1 MSILFAA
8 LLALTP
14 VTAEQAKQVFPAI
27 DLSDLTDEQRGVFI
41 DVAAEVYNYA
51 GCDSTLARCLDPRIK
66 DPHVLRM
73 AALVHQLVKEGAPAQ
88 PIEAVVEKYYLSF
101 APKTRVNLKTDN
113 CPSEGKGPITIVE
126 FSDYQCPH
134 CAAAL
139 PLLTLLVDVDR
150 KGHVR
155 LCSKYFPFTSHPRAR
170 IAALCAEYARS
181 KGKFW
186 EMNAALFA
194 NHEMLEDADLKR
206 YAKEIGLDGDEMLK
220 QVNAGKFDAQ
230 VEKHRREG
238 IAAGVESTPAL
249 FIDGRLNQ
257 LPTRPWYLAFTVD
270 DELQWKKEKGWKFHT
285 EPEKKV
291 AKGK

>member
-113 CPSEGKGPITIVE
+113 CRSSPCGSTWTGRGTFV
-126 FSDYQCPH
+126 C
-134 CAAAL
+134 
-139 PLLTLLVDVDR
+139 
-150 KGHVR
+150 
-155 LCSKYFPFTSHPRAR
+155 
-170 IAALCAEYARS
+170 ARS
-181 KGKFW
+181 TSPSLRTRGRASPRSAPSTR
-186 EMNAALFA
+186 AARA
-194 NHEMLEDADLKR
+194 
-206 YAKEIGLDGDEMLK
+206 
-220 QVNAGKFDAQ
+220 
-230 VEKHRREG
+230 
-238 IAAGVESTPAL
+238 SS
-249 FIDGRLNQ
+249 GR
-257 LPTRPWYLAFTVD
+257 
-270 DELQWKKEKGWKFHT
+270 
-285 EPEKKV
+285 
-291 AKGK
+291 